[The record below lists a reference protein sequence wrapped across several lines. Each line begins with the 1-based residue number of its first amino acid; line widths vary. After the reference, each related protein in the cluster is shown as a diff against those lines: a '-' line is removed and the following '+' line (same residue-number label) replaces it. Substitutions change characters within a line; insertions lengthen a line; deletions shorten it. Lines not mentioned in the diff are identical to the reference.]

1 MKVLIALAILTI
13 SSGCVSTPLIEPLC
27 LPDRPVLV
35 PITVEEQ
42 IEINPHTLLKV
53 AVNDAELKAWVRT
66 AEEIANVHNKQ
77 FKATCSGDTE

>member
-13 SSGCVSTPLIEPLC
+13 TSGCVSTPLIEPLC

-42 IEINPHTLLKV
+42 IEINPSTLLKI
-53 AVNDAELKAWVRT
+53 AINDAELKSWVKLAERT
-66 AEEIANVHNKQ
+66 ADVHNKQ